1 MKGKNGKKG
10 ITLIALVITI
20 IVLLILAGVTITTLT
35 GDNGLLQKATSAKQ
49 ANEEASAL
57 EKIKV
62 EVAGSYGLDGKIDL
76 TQLNANLKRINGLKF
91 KNNILSEENKI
102 EELSAIIELD
112 ENIFVINNDGT
123 VTPTKL
129 QTIDTLTK
137 NNYGDYIDLDQSV
150 VGTDDTTDDWRILY
164 NDKTNNV
171 IYAILA
177 DYLPNNND
185 AVTESHLNKVGGK
198 KYNVYSLTSRDDL
211 LEKLNNTTA
220 WQTLIPEELRS
231 NCQVKGAITT
241 EKILAS
247 YNEKY
252 GTNKDPAVNNYIY
265 FYKDN
270 DSSKGADT
278 LYMPRQGWYEGC
290 SGYWLATLVGNANH
304 VMYVRHEGLLNSDG
318 NLNPNLGIRPVV
330 ALPSDIQVVS
340 TTSNGATVWKLAQ

>member
-1 MKGKNGKKG
+1 MNKGKDRG

-20 IVLLILAGVTITTLT
+20 IVLLILAGVTIATLT

-164 NDKTNNV
+164 KDKKNNV

-231 NCQVKGAITT
+231 N
-241 EKILAS
+241 
-247 YNEKY
+247 
-252 GTNKDPAVNNYIY
+252 
-265 FYKDN
+265 
-270 DSSKGADT
+270 
-278 LYMPRQGWYEGC
+278 
-290 SGYWLATLVGNANH
+290 
-304 VMYVRHEGLLNSDG
+304 
-318 NLNPNLGIRPVV
+318 
-330 ALPSDIQVVS
+330 
-340 TTSNGATVWKLAQ
+340 

>member
-1 MKGKNGKKG
+1 MNKGKDRG

-20 IVLLILAGVTITTLT
+20 IVLLILAGVTIATLT

-164 NDKTNNV
+164 KDKKNNV

-265 FYKDN
+265 FYKYN

-304 VMYVRHEGLLNSDG
+304 VMYVRYEGFLNSDG